1 MIIYFKN
8 FEEGPLHQDD
18 VTSEIIDSSPVKK
31 SKNLVKDAFIE
42 NFDHQSQWSLVDID
56 KEEFVCNDGDGSDID
71 PMFLLNARIF
81 LFYPHCYNNPTV
93 SEEIEVGEME
103 LCMQWWRW

>member
-1 MIIYFKN
+1 MNFKIMIIYFKN

-42 NFDHQSQWSLVDID
+42 NFDHQS
-56 KEEFVCNDGDGSDID
+56 
-71 PMFLLNARIF
+71 
-81 LFYPHCYNNPTV
+81 
-93 SEEIEVGEME
+93 
-103 LCMQWWRW
+103 

>member
-31 SKNLVKDAFIE
+31 RKNLVKDAFIE
-42 NFDHQSQWSLVDID
+42 NFDHQS
-56 KEEFVCNDGDGSDID
+56 
-71 PMFLLNARIF
+71 
-81 LFYPHCYNNPTV
+81 
-93 SEEIEVGEME
+93 
-103 LCMQWWRW
+103 